1 MAAAKQCDCCRAYYT
16 PKAALAVTVTIDL
29 HYQGEM
35 VPDLCP
41 QCQQKIASMVG
52 IQVFDKDG
60 NYRR

>member
-16 PKAALAVTVTIDL
+16 PKAAPAVTVTIDL